1 MKINRIILGIILV
14 CFLLTIGCSGTAVNQ
29 STPAGEARDDLIE
42 TSVESAEPTPSGY
55 WNGGDYPERPVYSI
69 TFGIS
74 QTAHDAFSACGLR
87 DNAVEG
93 AVEAYLQQN
102 TERQM
107 IMAQDGQKETMW
119 SVAMTVSPLTADIY
133 EVTCSKVES

>member
-1 MKINRIILGIILV
+1 MKINRTILGIILV
-14 CFLLTIGCSGTAVNQ
+14 CFLLTIGCGGTAVNQ

-55 WNGGDYPERPVYSI
+55 WNGGDYPERPVYSV
-69 TFGIS
+69 TLGIS
-74 QTAHDAFSACGLR
+74 QTAHNTFAACGLR
-87 DNAVEG
+87 DNAVQG

-107 IMAQDGQKETMW
+107 IMAQDSQKETMW
-119 SVAMTVSPLTADIY
+119 SVAITVTSLTIDIY
-133 EVTCSKVES
+133 EVTCAKIES